1 MNEAGPTSNVER
13 YHSKRKREDD
23 EDEVEEETMDVE
35 DITVDGG
42 TLCVYY

>member
-1 MNEAGPTSNVER
+1 MNEAGPTSNDER

-42 TLCVYY
+42 KLSVYY

>member
-23 EDEVEEETMDVE
+23 EDEVEEETMDIE